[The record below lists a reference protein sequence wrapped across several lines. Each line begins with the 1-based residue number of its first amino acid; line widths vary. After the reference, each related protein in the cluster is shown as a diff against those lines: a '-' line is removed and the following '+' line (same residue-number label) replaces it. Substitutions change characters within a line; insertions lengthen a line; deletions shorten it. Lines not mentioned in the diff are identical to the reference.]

1 VIVFLI
7 LAHRDF
13 DHLLRLIDSLDGQ
26 RIVLHIDKSSSDL
39 WNKSEIFRA
48 KKNLIL
54 INRNDS
60 FNVRWAGY
68 SQILAMLLMMK
79 TAIELMESGERMM
92 FLSGSDYPIKSKAEI
107 ESKFASQPSLEFL
120 RYYKLD
126 DRPKDVDRWASFH
139 RWDFR
144 FFKKRG
150 TFLNRLNSL
159 FIRFLTFFETMIR
172 GRKEAPIFP
181 LYAGSQWF
189 AISKECAQELIRL
202 RNHHFDNFFKTMFA
216 PDEVYFH
223 TLFSLSSYS
232 NSNIDKGVFKTIQN
246 GSRLHQ
252 VRNLTYVDESLNKWL
267 DKDDL
272 GTLLESEFLFAR
284 KFDSKISEELINAI
298 LSRF

>member
-1 VIVFLI
+1 MIVFLI

-26 RIVLHIDKSSSDL
+26 RIVLHMDKSSSDL

-126 DRPKDVDRWASFH
+126 DRAKDIDRWASFH

-159 FIRFLTFFETMIR
+159 FIRFLTCFETMIR
-172 GRKEAPIFP
+172 GRKEAPSFP

-189 AISKECAQELIRL
+189 AISKECAQELIKL

-298 LSRF
+298 SSHF

>member
-26 RIVLHIDKSSSDL
+26 RIVLHMDKSSSDL

-126 DRPKDVDRWASFH
+126 DRPKDIDRWASFH

-144 FFKKRG
+144 LFKKRG

-172 GRKEAPIFP
+172 GRKEAPSFP

-284 KFDSKISEELINAI
+284 KFDSKISEQLIYAI